1 MITAIVG
8 LVGVIVGS
16 VLTALLNFYLQKAAE
31 LRRWKR
37 EDERQQQLWER
48 EDHTRFQADRL
59 HLYRDFRVEAQR
71 ARNLERF
78 TEAEME
84 RMAAEIELISG
95 PANVVHPAMDL
106 LYDTKDLWASLTQ
119 GGNEDETLGKWEKN
133 MHRFDQPT
141 QDELGIPK
149 MPYHPTKELQELP
162 ETAAKQSAREFPVP
176 NSEGETPA
184 PEERAPWWRK
194 VFRG

>member
-59 HLYRDFRVEAQR
+59 HLYRDFRVEVQR

-95 PANVVHPAMDL
+95 PAGPSESAGSGLGHGGQRLQGERPRPL
-106 LYDTKDLWASLTQ
+106 SL
-119 GGNEDETLGKWEKN
+119 G
-133 MHRFDQPT
+133 
-141 QDELGIPK
+141 
-149 MPYHPTKELQELP
+149 
-162 ETAAKQSAREFPVP
+162 AV
-176 NSEGETPA
+176 
-184 PEERAPWWRK
+184 
-194 VFRG
+194 